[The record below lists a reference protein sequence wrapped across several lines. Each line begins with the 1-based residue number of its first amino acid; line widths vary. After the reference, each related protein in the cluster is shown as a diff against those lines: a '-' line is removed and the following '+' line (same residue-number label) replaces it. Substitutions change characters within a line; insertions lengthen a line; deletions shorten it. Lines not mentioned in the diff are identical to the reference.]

1 MAVVPDIELSTAA
14 AETPPAAPFD
24 ELAVGI
30 FPRARQSFAAVG
42 GVAAGAELVVSDLS
56 HVVVYRGSAGFPT
69 INRGK
74 RGFARTL
81 HFMGSGDGLWRA

>member
-1 MAVVPDIELSTAA
+1 MLPPDVSVTTA
-14 AETPPAAPFD
+14 PPAPIAAPV
-24 ELAVGI
+24 APVAAGI

>member
-1 MAVVPDIELSTAA
+1 MLPPDVSVT
-14 AETPPAAPFD
+14 TDPPAPIAAPFD
-24 ELAVGI
+24 PITAGI